1 MQNGPFQVMVV
12 IAIAMSSSA
21 EAEGWKLGGQ
31 KLYPWDIMKRPE
43 ISSAWQSAVAKAK
56 VPKQEQFWVQDMTGP
71 SSAVIATVA
80 GGRELLV
87 GQPRLSN
94 LAIKSIMPDNHRSA
108 TFNRLRGMSAGAARG
123 SVLDLDLGKQKAA
136 AGQPEGAEALE
147 AVAGVIGQRTQPATN
162 VGNRSTLSVEG
173 LVCPGSVIDAPKI
186 GQWDQ
191 LHFKPQPQSES
202 KLPTNYQGTS
212 GGGIWRI
219 YLQTGSDG
227 RYTPAETRLTG
238 VAYWQDQVAG
248 SLGIIG
254 HGPISVY
261 GHLLAEIYRRWPP

>member
-1 MQNGPFQVMVV
+1 MSFDFGLIIDANISSYTVGFLLIDGSIPRPLGSGTLVRCKSIQGILTCGHVLVELPTGGDFGIAQFGLPQGRDQRMRISGSTTVANAVNFYAPPLTKEGPDLAF
-12 IAIAMSSSA
+12 IPIPSA
-21 EAEGWKLGGQ
+21 EFANL
-31 KLYPWDIMKRPE
+31 
-43 ISSAWQSAVAKAK
+43 KAK
-56 VPKQEQFWVQDMTGP
+56 
-71 SSAVIATVA
+71 
-80 GGRELLV
+80 
-87 GQPRLSN
+87 
-94 LAIKSIMPDNHRSA
+94 
-108 TFNRLRGMSAGAARG
+108 G
-123 SVLDLDLGKQKAA
+123 SVLDLDLGKQKATA
-136 AGQPEGAEALE
+136 DRPEGAEVLE

-162 VGNRSTLSVEG
+162 VGNRSTVSLEG

-186 GQWDQ
+186 GKWDQ

-212 GGGIWRI
+212 GGGIWRV

-227 RYTPAETRLTG
+227 KYTPTETRLTG
-238 VAYWQDQVAG
+238 VAYWQDQVAD